1 VPRSSWFRST
11 ASRSSSRRQGDL
23 SLIPGLGT
31 LINTATV
38 LTGGSIGISAGH
50 RIPSRVRDSLMA
62 VLGIFTIVYGIRTAI
77 SPAFSGVAA
86 PDLAVVMLALVVGTA
101 IGSAADLDGVL
112 QRFGATVEA
121 RIGGGAADGRMAR
134 ALVTTSL
141 LFCVGPLTILGSFE
155 DGARGDILL
164 LGIKSALDGV
174 AALAF
179 GASLGA
185 GVLLS
190 AITVLVVQGGL
201 TAVAY
206 LTRGALDPVL
216 TTAAL
221 GAGGF
226 MLVAIGL
233 GLLEVRRLRVPDMLP
248 ALVIAPLFVL
258 AVRTWHI
265 PI

>member
-1 VPRSSWFRST
+1 MLSGGCIGIGAGRRIPARV
-11 ASRSSSRRQGDL
+11 RQGL
-23 SLIPGLGT
+23 VAILGLF
-31 LINTATV
+31 TV
-38 LTGGSIGISAGH
+38 
-50 RIPSRVRDSLMA
+50 
-62 VLGIFTIVYGIRTAI
+62 VYGVHTAL
-77 SPAFSGVAA
+77 SPAFSGGVA
-86 PDLAVVMLALVVGTA
+86 PDLAVVLLALLVGTA
-101 IGSAADLDGVL
+101 AGAALDLDGVL
-112 QRFGATVEA
+112 LRFGRAVEA
-121 RIGGGAADGRMAR
+121 RVGGSEGRDGRMAQ

-190 AITVLVVQGGL
+190 AVTVLVVQGGL
-201 TAVAY
+201 TAAAY
-206 LTRGALDPVL
+206 LTRGVLDPVL

-248 ALVIAPLFVL
+248 ALVLAPLFEL
-258 AVRTWHI
+258 AVRTWNI

>member
-1 VPRSSWFRST
+1 M
-11 ASRSSSRRQGDL
+11 
-23 SLIPGLGT
+23 GT
-31 LINTATV
+31 LLNTATV
-38 LTGGSIGISAGH
+38 LTGGGIGVSAGQ
-50 RIPSRVRDSLMA
+50 RIPSRVRESLMT
-62 VLGIFTIVYGIRTAI
+62 VLGLFTIVYGIRTAI
-77 SPAFSGVAA
+77 RPAFSGVAA
-86 PDLAVVMLALVVGTA
+86 PDLAVVLLALLVGTA
-101 IGSAADLDGVL
+101 IGSALDLDGLL
-112 QRFGATVEA
+112 QRFGAAVEA
-121 RIGGGAADGRMAR
+121 RLGGGAAEGRMAR

-190 AITVLVVQGGL
+190 AVTVLVVQGAL
-201 TAVAY
+201 TAAAY
-206 LTRGALDPVL
+206 LTRGVLDPVL

-221 GAGGF
+221 GAGGL

-233 GLLEVRRLRVPDMLP
+233 GLLQIRRLRVPDMLP
-248 ALVIAPLFVL
+248 ALVIAPLFAL
-258 AVRTWHI
+258 AVRSWHI

>member
-1 VPRSSWFRST
+1 V
-11 ASRSSSRRQGDL
+11 
-23 SLIPGLGT
+23 GT
-31 LINTATV
+31 LLNTATV
-38 LTGGSIGISAGH
+38 LTGGGIGVTAGR
-50 RIPSRVRDSLMA
+50 RIPARVRDGLVA
-62 VLGIFTIVYGIRTAI
+62 ILGLFTVVYGVHTAL

-86 PDLAVVMLALVVGTA
+86 PDLAVVLIALLAGTA
-101 IGSAADLDGVL
+101 IGAALDLDGLL
-112 QRFGATVEA
+112 QRFGRAVEA
-121 RIGGGAADGRMAR
+121 RIGGTRADGRMAH

-190 AITVLVVQGGL
+190 ALTVLLVQGAL
-201 TAVAY
+201 TAAAY
-206 LTRGALDPVL
+206 LSRGVLDPVL

-221 GAGGF
+221 GVGGV
-226 MLVAIGL
+226 LLIAIGI
-233 GLLEVRRLRVPDMLP
+233 GLLELRRLRVPDMLP
-248 ALVIAPLFVL
+248 ALVLAPLFAL
-258 AVRTWHI
+258 AVRSLHI

>member
-1 VPRSSWFRST
+1 M
-11 ASRSSSRRQGDL
+11 L
-23 SLIPGLGT
+23 C
-31 LINTATV
+31 
-38 LTGGSIGISAGH
+38 GGGIGISAGG
-50 RIPSRVRDSLMA
+50 RIPARVRDGLIA
-62 VLGIFTIVYGIRTAI
+62 VLGLFTVVYGVHTAL
-77 SPAFSGVAA
+77 SPEFAGVPA
-86 PDLAVVMLALVVGTA
+86 PDLAVVLIALVAGTA
-101 IGSAADLDGVL
+101 AGSALDLDGRL
-112 QRFGATVEA
+112 QRFGAWVEA
-121 RIGGGAADGRMAR
+121 RIGGAQADGRMAR

-190 AITVLVVQGGL
+190 AVTVLVVQGAL
-201 TAVAY
+201 TAAAY
-206 LTRGALDPVL
+206 LSRGALDPVM

-221 GAGGF
+221 GAGG
-226 MLVAIGL
+226 MLLVAIGI
-233 GLLEVRRLRVPDMLP
+233 GLLELRRLRVPDMLP
-248 ALVIAPLFVL
+248 ALALAPVLEL
-258 AVRTWHI
+258 AVRGWHI

>member
-1 VPRSSWFRST
+1 M
-11 ASRSSSRRQGDL
+11 
-23 SLIPGLGT
+23 IPGAGT
-31 LINTATV
+31 LLNTATV
-38 LTGGSIGISAGH
+38 LCGGGIGISAGR
-50 RIPSRVRDSLMA
+50 RIPRRVRDGLITI
-62 VLGIFTIVYGIRTAI
+62 LGLFVVVYGVHTAL
-77 SPAFSGVAA
+77 SASFSGVAA
-86 PDLAVVMLALVVGTA
+86 PDLAIVLLALLAGTA
-101 IGSAADLDGVL
+101 AGSALDLDGLL
-112 QRFGATVEA
+112 QRFGCSVEA
-121 RIGGGAADGRMAR
+121 RIGGARPDGRMAR

-190 AITVLVVQGGL
+190 AVTVLVVQGAL
-201 TAVAY
+201 TGAAY
-206 LTRGALDPVL
+206 LSRGVLDPVL

-221 GAGGF
+221 GAGGVL
-226 MLVAIGL
+226 LVAIGI
-233 GLLEVRRLRVPDMLP
+233 GLLELRSLRVADMLP
-248 ALVIAPLFVL
+248 ALVLAPLFQL
-258 AVRTWHI
+258 AARAWHI

>member
-1 VPRSSWFRST
+1 M
-11 ASRSSSRRQGDL
+11 
-23 SLIPGLGT
+23 
-31 LINTATV
+31 
-38 LTGGSIGISAGH
+38 LTGGGIGMSAGH
-50 RIPSRVRDSLMA
+50 RIPVRVRDGLMT
-62 VLGIFTIVYGIRTAI
+62 VLGLFTLVFGIRTAI

-86 PDLAVVMLALVVGTA
+86 PDLALVLLALLVGTA
-101 IGSAADLDGVL
+101 IGSALDLDGL
-112 QRFGATVEA
+112 IQRFGAAVEA
-121 RIGGGAADGRMAR
+121 RVSGTGADGRMAR
-134 ALVTTSL
+134 AMVTTSL
-141 LFCVGPLTILGSFE
+141 LFCVGPLTVLGSFE

-179 GASLGA
+179 ATSLGA

-190 AITVLVVQGGL
+190 AVTVLVVQGAL
-201 TAVAY
+201 TATAY

-226 MLVAIGL
+226 MLVAIAL
-233 GLLEVRRLRVPDMLP
+233 GLLEIRRLRVPDMLP
-248 ALVIAPLFVL
+248 ALVVAPLFAL

>member
-1 VPRSSWFRST
+1 V
-11 ASRSSSRRQGDL
+11 
-23 SLIPGLGT
+23 GT
-31 LINTATV
+31 LLNTATV
-38 LTGGSIGISAGH
+38 LSGGGIGIAAGQ
-50 RIPSRVRDSLMA
+50 RIPPRVRETLIT
-62 VLGIFTIVYGIRTAI
+62 VLGLFTLVYGVRTAL
-77 SPAFSGVAA
+77 SPAFSGAAA
-86 PDLAVVMLALVVGTA
+86 PDLPVVLLALLAGTA
-101 IGSAADLDGVL
+101 AGSALDLDGLL
-112 QRFGATVEA
+112 QRLGAAVEA
-121 RIGGGAADGRMAR
+121 RLGRGNRDGRMAR

-190 AITVLVVQGGL
+190 AVTVLVVQGSL
-201 TAVAY
+201 TAAAY
-206 LTRGALDPVL
+206 LTRGVLDPVL

-226 MLVAIGL
+226 MLIAIAM
-233 GLLEVRRLRVPDMLP
+233 GLLEVRRLRVADMLP
-248 ALVIAPLFVL
+248 ALVVAPLFAL
-258 AVRTWHI
+258 AVRAWHI

>member
-1 VPRSSWFRST
+1 VPPFSWCLSTAARSSDRGCGE
-11 ASRSSSRRQGDL
+11 R
-23 SLIPGLGT
+23 SLIPGAGT
-31 LINTATV
+31 LLNTATV
-38 LTGGSIGISAGH
+38 LTGGGIGIAAGQ
-50 RIPSRVRDSLMA
+50 RIPSRVRESLVTA
-62 VLGIFTIVYGIRTAI
+62 LGLFTLVYGVRTVL

-86 PDLAVVMLALVVGTA
+86 PDLPVALLALVVGTG
-101 IGSAADLDGVL
+101 IGSALDLDGL
-112 QRFGATVEA
+112 LRRFGAAVEV
-121 RIGGGAADGRMAR
+121 RFGGGAQDGRMAR

-190 AITVLVVQGGL
+190 AVTVLVVQGSL

-221 GAGGF
+221 GVGGF
-226 MLVAIGL
+226 LLVAIAM

-248 ALVIAPLFVL
+248 ALVMAPLFAF
-258 AVRTWHI
+258 AVRAWHI

>member
-1 VPRSSWFRST
+1 M
-11 ASRSSSRRQGDL
+11 L
-23 SLIPGLGT
+23 
-31 LINTATV
+31 NTATV
-38 LTGGSIGISAGH
+38 LTGGGIGISVGD
-50 RIPSRVRDSLMA
+50 RIPARVRDGLLT
-62 VLGIFTIVYGIRTAI
+62 VLGLFTLVYGLRTALT
-77 SPAFSGVAA
+77 SSFSGVAP
-86 PDLAVVMLALVVGTA
+86 PDLAVVLLAVLVGTVVG
-101 IGSAADLDGVL
+101 SALDLDGHL
-112 QRFGATVEA
+112 RRFGAAVEA
-121 RIGGGAADGRMAR
+121 RVAGTTDGRMAR

-164 LGIKSALDGV
+164 LGIKSALDGA

-190 AITVLVVQGGL
+190 AVTVLVIQGSL
-201 TAVAY
+201 TGAAY

-221 GAGGF
+221 GAGGL
-226 MLVAIGL
+226 MLIAIAF
-233 GLLEVRRLRVPDMLP
+233 GLLEIRRLRVPDMLP
-248 ALVIAPLFVL
+248 ALVVAPLFAL
-258 AVRTWHI
+258 AVRSWHL

>member
-1 VPRSSWFRST
+1 
-11 ASRSSSRRQGDL
+11 
-23 SLIPGLGT
+23 
-31 LINTATV
+31 
-38 LTGGSIGISAGH
+38 
-50 RIPSRVRDSLMA
+50 M
-62 VLGIFTIVYGIRTAI
+62 VYGVRTAI

-86 PDLAVVMLALVVGTA
+86 PDLAVVLLALLVGTA
-101 IGSAADLDGVL
+101 IGSALDLDGRL
-112 QRFGATVEA
+112 RRFGARVEA
-121 RIGGGAADGRMAR
+121 RVGGRTADGRMAR

-174 AALAF
+174 AALVF

-190 AITVLVVQGGL
+190 AVTVLVVQGAL
-201 TAVAY
+201 TAAAY
-206 LTRGALDPVL
+206 LTRGVLDPVL

-221 GAGGF
+221 GAGGL
-226 MLVAIGL
+226 MLVAIGM
-233 GLLEVRRLRVPDMLP
+233 GLLEIRRLRVADMLP
-248 ALVIAPLFVL
+248 ALVLAPLLEL
-258 AVRTWHI
+258 AARTWHI

>member
-1 VPRSSWFRST
+1 
-11 ASRSSSRRQGDL
+11 
-23 SLIPGLGT
+23 
-31 LINTATV
+31 V
-38 LTGGSIGISAGH
+38 LTGGGIGITAGQ
-50 RIPSRVRDSLMA
+50 RIPPRVRESLVT
-62 VLGIFTIVYGIRTAI
+62 VLALFTLVYGVRTAL

-86 PDLAVVMLALVVGTA
+86 PDLAVVLLALLVGTA
-101 IGSAADLDGVL
+101 IGSALDLDGGL
-112 QRFGATVEA
+112 RRFGAAVEA
-121 RIGGGAADGRMAR
+121 RLGGRTADGRMAR

-190 AITVLVVQGGL
+190 AVTVLVVQGSL

-226 MLVAIGL
+226 MLVAIAI
-233 GLLEVRRLRVPDMLP
+233 GLLEIRRLRVPDMLP
-248 ALVIAPLFVL
+248 ALVVAPLFAL
-258 AVRTWHI
+258 AVRAWHI

>member
-1 VPRSSWFRST
+1 M
-11 ASRSSSRRQGDL
+11 
-23 SLIPGLGT
+23 GT
-31 LINTATV
+31 LLNTATV
-38 LTGGSIGISAGH
+38 LTGGGVGIAAGH
-50 RIPSRVRDSLMA
+50 RIPARVREGLIT
-62 VLGIFTIVYGIRTAI
+62 VLGLFTAVYGLRTAL

-86 PDLAVVMLALVVGTA
+86 PDLPTVLLAMLVGTA
-101 IGSAADLDGVL
+101 IGSALDLDGL
-112 QRFGATVEA
+112 LLRFGRAVEMRLA
-121 RIGGGAADGRMAR
+121 GTNPDGRMAR

-141 LFCVGPLTILGSFE
+141 LFCVGPLTVLGSFE

-190 AITVLVVQGGL
+190 AVTVLVVQGSL
-201 TAVAY
+201 TAAAY

-226 MLVAIGL
+226 MLVAIAL
-233 GLLEVRRLRVPDMLP
+233 GLLEIRRLRVPDMLP
-248 ALVIAPLFVL
+248 ALIIAPLFAL
-258 AVRTWHI
+258 AVRTLHI

>member
-1 VPRSSWFRST
+1 M
-11 ASRSSSRRQGDL
+11 L
-23 SLIPGLGT
+23 
-31 LINTATV
+31 NTAAV
-38 LTGGSIGISAGH
+38 LTGGGIGITAGH
-50 RIPSRVRDSLMA
+50 RIPARVRDSLMT
-62 VLGIFTIVYGIRTAI
+62 VLGLFTIVYGIRTAI
-77 SPAFSGVAA
+77 SPAFGGVAA
-86 PDLAVVMLALVVGTA
+86 PDLAVVLLALVVGTA
-101 IGSAADLDGVL
+101 IGSALDLDDL
-112 QRFGATVEA
+112 LRRFGAAVEA
-121 RIGGGAADGRMAR
+121 RIGGRSADGRMAR

-179 GASLGA
+179 AASLGA

-190 AITVLVVQGGL
+190 AVTVLVVQGAL
-201 TAVAY
+201 TAAAF
-206 LTRGALDPVL
+206 LTRGVLDPVL

-233 GLLEVRRLRVPDMLP
+233 GLLEIRRVRVPDMLP
-248 ALVIAPLFVL
+248 ALVIAPLFAL
-258 AVRTWHI
+258 AARVWHI

>member
-1 VPRSSWFRST
+1 M
-11 ASRSSSRRQGDL
+11 
-23 SLIPGLGT
+23 IPGVGT
-31 LINTATV
+31 LLNATTV
-38 LTGGSIGISAGH
+38 LVGGAAGIAAGA
-50 RIPSRVRDSLMA
+50 RIPARLREGLLA
-62 VLGIFTIVYGIRTAI
+62 VLGLFTVVYGVHTALA
-77 SPAFSGVAA
+77 PAFNGVAA
-86 PDLAVVMLALVVGTA
+86 PDLAVVLLALLLGTA
-101 IGSAADLDGVL
+101 IGAVLDLDGAL
-112 QRFGATVEA
+112 QRFGRAIEA
-121 RIGGGAADGRMAR
+121 RVGRGERDGRMSR

-141 LFCVGPLTILGSFE
+141 LFCVGPLTILGSFQ

-190 AITVLVVQGGL
+190 AVTILVVQGTL

-206 LTRGALDPVL
+206 VSRGLLDPVL

-226 MLVAIGL
+226 LLVAIGI
-233 GLLEVRRLRVPDMLP
+233 GLLELRRLRVADMLP
-248 ALVIAPLFVL
+248 ALLVAPLFEL
-258 AVRTWHI
+258 AVRAWRI

>member
-1 VPRSSWFRST
+1 M
-11 ASRSSSRRQGDL
+11 
-23 SLIPGLGT
+23 
-31 LINTATV
+31 
-38 LTGGSIGISAGH
+38 LTGGGIGITAGH
-50 RIPSRVRDSLMA
+50 RIPARVRESLVT
-62 VLGIFTIVYGIRTAI
+62 VLGLFTVVYGVHTAL
-77 SPAFSGVAA
+77 SSSFSGVAP
-86 PDLAVVMLALVVGTA
+86 PDLAVILLALVAGTA
-101 IGSAADLDGVL
+101 IGSALDLDGRL
-112 QRFGATVEA
+112 QRFGTAVEA
-121 RIGGGAADGRMAR
+121 RVGGRSADGRMAT

-190 AITVLVVQGGL
+190 AVTVLVVQGSL

-206 LTRGALDPVL
+206 LTRGVLDPVL

-226 MLVAIGL
+226 MLVAIGI
-233 GLLEVRRLRVPDMLP
+233 GLLELRRLRVPDMLP
-248 ALVIAPLFVL
+248 ALVVAPLFAL
-258 AVRTWHI
+258 AVRSLHI
-265 PI
+265 PL

>member
-1 VPRSSWFRST
+1 V
-11 ASRSSSRRQGDL
+11 
-23 SLIPGLGT
+23 IPGAGT
-31 LINTATV
+31 LLNTATV
-38 LTGGSIGISAGH
+38 LTGGGIGISAGR
-50 RIPSRVRDSLMA
+50 RIPARVRDGLVA
-62 VLGIFTIVYGIRTAI
+62 ILGLFTVVYGVHTAL
-77 SPAFSGVAA
+77 SPSFTGVAA
-86 PDLAVVMLALVVGTA
+86 PDLAVVLIALLAGTA
-101 IGSAADLDGVL
+101 VGAALDLDGLL
-112 QRFGATVEA
+112 QRFGRAIET
-121 RIGGGAADGRMAR
+121 RIGGVQADGRMAR

-190 AITVLVVQGGL
+190 AVTVLVVQGAL
-201 TAVAY
+201 TAAAY
-206 LTRGALDPVL
+206 LSRGVLDPVL

-221 GAGGF
+221 GAGGVL
-226 MLVAIGL
+226 LVAIGI
-233 GLLEVRRLRVPDMLP
+233 GLLELRRLRVPDMLP
-248 ALVIAPLFVL
+248 ALVLAPLLEL
-258 AVRTWHI
+258 AVRSWSI

>member
-1 VPRSSWFRST
+1 M
-11 ASRSSSRRQGDL
+11 
-23 SLIPGLGT
+23 GT
-31 LINTATV
+31 VLNVATV
-38 LTGGSIGISAGH
+38 LTGGGIGIGAGR
-50 RIPSRVRDSLMA
+50 RIPSRVREGLVA
-62 VLGIFTIVYGIRTAI
+62 ILGLFTVVYGLRTALT
-77 SPAFSGVAA
+77 PAFPGVAA
-86 PDLAVVMLALVVGTA
+86 PDLALILLALLVGTA
-101 IGSAADLDGVL
+101 IGAALDLDGLL
-112 QRFGATVEA
+112 QRFGRAVEA
-121 RIGGGAADGRMAR
+121 RLGGATAGDGRMAH

-190 AITVLVVQGGL
+190 AVTVLVVQGAL
-201 TAVAY
+201 TAAAY
-206 LTRGALDPVL
+206 LTRGALDPAL

-221 GAGGF
+221 GAGGV

-233 GLLEVRRLRVPDMLP
+233 GLLQIRRLRVADMLP
-248 ALVIAPLFVL
+248 ALVVAPLFML
-258 AVRTWHI
+258 AVRTWGI